1 MKRLLSLFT
10 ALLLLPAFALAEAA
24 TSIIIDRTGNLT
36 EEYKFPEDTPILE
49 IVFPRVYSSDCA
61 ILRFGYDTMMIDA
74 STATEEM
81 QERVRSA
88 LRSMGVEYIDIAFN
102 SHPHDDHINGFIP
115 VAEYYP
121 VGRLVL
127 AFEEDANAEIKNV
140 ARTTTKRTSPLS
152 TWRTAT
158 SSTWARRKM

>member
-1 MKRLLSLFT
+1 MKRLF
-10 ALLLLPAFALAEAA
+10 ALLLAMLLPLCALAE
-24 TSIIIDRTGNLT
+24 TPVIIDRTGNLT

-88 LRSMGVEYIDIAFN
+88 LRSMGVEYIDIAYN

-115 VAEYYP
+115 VAEY
-121 VGRLVL
+121 
-127 AFEEDANAEIKNV
+127 
-140 ARTTTKRTSPLS
+140 
-152 TWRTAT
+152 
-158 SSTWARRKM
+158 